1 MIELYAEKAR
11 LSQRAK
17 ELITSGS
24 VNAQRIR
31 IGFSADWL
39 GLDKTAVFRAG
50 EECRSVKL
58 ETEGQGECAIP
69 WEVLTQPNRTL
80 YVGVYG
86 RRGEELVLPTV
97 WVSLGEIKEGAAPGE
112 DSRPP
117 TPELW
122 MQELDQKQN
131 RLSGLPGQLVGF
143 NQAGEA
149 QAVDYSGGE
158 SGPGVPG
165 PPGPEGPPGP
175 QGERGEK
182 GEKGDTGPEGPPGK
196 DGAALPPGCIV
207 MWSGTAGQIPAG
219 WALCDGQNNTPD
231 LRGRFVL
238 GAGQEYEAGAT
249 GGVEEVALTV
259 EQMPK
264 HAHMSPTE
272 TQTPGSPHDGR
283 FLVSVDGQYTQE
295 HILPTWDAGGGL
307 PHENMPPYYALCY
320 IMKL

>member
-11 LSQRAK
+11 LNQRAK

-69 WEVLTQPNRTL
+69 WEVLAQPNRML

-86 RRGEELVLPTV
+86 RRGEELVLPTL

-131 RLSGLPGQLVGF
+131 RLSGLPGHLVGF

-149 QAVDYSGGE
+149 QAVYYSGGE
-158 SGPGVPG
+158 SEPEVPG
-165 PPGPEGPPGP
+165 SLGH
-175 QGERGEK
+175 QDKK
-182 GEKGDTGPEGPPGK
+182 GEKSDTGPECPPEK
-196 DGAALPPGCIV
+196 DGAALQSGCIV
-207 MWSGTAGQIPAG
+207 MWCGATAQILEG
-219 WALCDGQNNTPD
+219 WAMC
-231 LRGRFVL
+231 
-238 GAGQEYEAGAT
+238 
-249 GGVEEVALTV
+249 GG
-259 EQMPK
+259 
-264 HAHMSPTE
+264 
-272 TQTPGSPHDGR
+272 
-283 FLVSVDGQYTQE
+283 
-295 HILPTWDAGGGL
+295 
-307 PHENMPPYYALCY
+307 
-320 IMKL
+320 